1 MRCQKKSWSG
11 PWARPS
17 SFWPRSTPAS
27 KRDSTPRGTSRARSA
42 RSSGRLTSV
51 PSTRPWRTTNNGSA
65 LPVSRVPDLASRIRN
80 AALLEGDFV
89 LSSGERSSFYVD
101 KYLFSTDP
109 ALLRDVADAL
119 AAELPEGVER
129 LAGVELGAVPLV
141 VGVALYTGLPY
152 VIVRRSAKEYGSSAG
167 RGIEG
172 NLQRGEK
179 VALIEDVV
187 TTGTQAVRAARN
199 LQEAGADVVTIVA
212 VLDRRE
218 APEAELGGVPF
229 PALLRIG

>member
-1 MRCQKKSWSG
+1 M
-11 PWARPS
+11 
-17 SFWPRSTPAS
+17 
-27 KRDSTPRGTSRARSA
+27 SRA
-42 RSSGRLTSV
+42 V
-51 PSTRPWRTTNNGSA
+51 
-65 LPVSRVPDLASRIRN
+65 DLAPRIRE

-119 AAELPEGVER
+119 AERLPEGLDR

-141 VGVALYTGLPY
+141 VATALATGLPY
-152 VIVRRSAKEYGSSAG
+152 VIVRKGVKEYGSSAG

-172 NLQRGEK
+172 NLERGEK

-187 TTGTQAVRAARN
+187 TTGTQAVRAART
-199 LQEAGADVVTIVA
+199 LVEAGADVQTIVA

-218 APEAELGGVPF
+218 EEVGEIGGF
-229 PALLRIG
+229 PLRVLLRIEDLRVVTEN